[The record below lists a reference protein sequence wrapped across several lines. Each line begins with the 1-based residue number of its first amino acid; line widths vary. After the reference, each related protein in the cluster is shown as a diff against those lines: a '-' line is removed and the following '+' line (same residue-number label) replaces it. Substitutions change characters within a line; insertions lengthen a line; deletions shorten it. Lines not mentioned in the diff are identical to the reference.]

1 MGVGQRMAH
10 YHYTAINRVY
20 LLKDFLFVVVCCV
33 VGFQLIVELMPAL
46 SPIVV
51 ILAVKSPK
59 IAAGDDSIHSICACW
74 PSHFAYP
81 FADSLLPSCSQS
93 DFG

>member
-10 YHYTAINRVY
+10 YHYTAVNHAY
-20 LLKDFLFVVVCCV
+20 HLKDCLFVVVCCV

-46 SPIVV
+46 LLVVV

-59 IAAGDDSIHSICACW
+59 IAAG
-74 PSHFAYP
+74 
-81 FADSLLPSCSQS
+81 
-93 DFG
+93 